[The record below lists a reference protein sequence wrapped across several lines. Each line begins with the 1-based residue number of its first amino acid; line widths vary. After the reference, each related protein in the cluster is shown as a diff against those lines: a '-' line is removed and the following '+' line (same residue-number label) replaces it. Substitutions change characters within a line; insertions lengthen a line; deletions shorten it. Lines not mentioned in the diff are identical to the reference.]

1 MIFTGVF
8 MKVNFCDRL
17 IFGIFYLMVG
27 CVFSWILGFFLFAP
41 MLVILGI
48 AVMFML
54 AVSSGPLHDYLEFC
68 LLRIEDYLNSIF
80 TFELGTP
87 LLIMLT
93 FGAAMV
99 FAFIQQMKQETKI
112 KDEEEACAREAYF
125 RDESEVYEDLLT
137 RKAPWL
143 QHERE

>member
-1 MIFTGVF
+1 ML
-8 MKVNFCDRL
+8 L
-17 IFGIFYLMVG
+17 ILSF
-27 CVFSWILGFFLFAP
+27 
-41 MLVILGI
+41 

-68 LLRIEDYLNSIF
+68 MLRIEDYRTRIF

-93 FGAAMV
+93 FGAVMV
-99 FAFIQQMKQETKI
+99 FAFIRKMKQETKI
-112 KDEEEACAREAYF
+112 KDEEEACAREANL
-125 RDESEVYEDLLT
+125 RDEWEVYEDLLT

-143 QHERE
+143 QRERE